1 MIGDIRMNDIKH
13 DFLDARILAIDD
25 CEENVTLI
33 LRILNFAGYFNVR
46 IMTDSQEAM
55 DMLHQELP
63 DIILLDLQMPQ
74 PDGFAI
80 LKKLSEIS
88 SPTSFTPV
96 LVFTADATPE
106 TRKRALDSGA
116 SDFLTKPGDPVEIL
130 LRVRN
135 FLQARRYHLELIDR
149 AKTLEHEVAQRT
161 AELVSARE
169 EALRVLSK
177 VAEARDDATGE
188 HTSRVGE
195 LSAQISKSLEKS
207 QEFIQS
213 IRLAA
218 PLHDLGKISLPD
230 KILLKPGKLDE
241 DELVAMRK
249 HTQVGAEMLSG
260 VESPMMKLALEIA
273 VSHHEKWDGT
283 GYPRGLKGEE
293 IPLAARIVAVAD
305 VYDALTHERP
315 YKAAWSHEDAV
326 TEIVSQSGKHFDP
339 EIVDRFVLLFANSI

>member
-1 MIGDIRMNDIKH
+1 MNEIKH

-33 LRILNFAGYFNVR
+33 QRILNFAGYFNVR
-46 IMTDSQEAM
+46 IMTDSQAAM
-55 DMLHQELP
+55 ELLDEELP

-74 PDGFAI
+74 PDGFEI
-80 LKKLSEIS
+80 LKKLAENS

-106 TRKRALDSGA
+106 TRKRALDCGA

-135 FLQARRYHLELIDR
+135 FLQTRKYHLELIDR
-149 AKTLEHEVAQRT
+149 ARNLEHEVKLRT
-161 AELVSARE
+161 GELISARE
-169 EALRVLSK
+169 EALRVLAK

-188 HTSRVGE
+188 HTNRVGE
-195 LSAQISKSLEKS
+195 LSAQIATSLGKPT
-207 QEFIQS
+207 EFVQS

-218 PLHDLGKISLPD
+218 PLHDLGKIGIPD
-230 KILLKPGKLDE
+230 RILLKPGKLDSA
-241 DELVAMRK
+241 ELETMRK
-249 HTQVGAEMLSG
+249 HTQIGAQMLSG
-260 VESPMMKLALEIA
+260 LESPTMKLALEI
-273 VSHHEKWDGT
+273 VISHHEKWDGT
-283 GYPRGLKGEE
+283 GYPRELKGEQ

-315 YKAAWSHEDAV
+315 YKPAWSHEDAV
-326 TEIVSQSGKHFDP
+326 AEIVAQSGKHFDP
-339 EIVDRFVLLFANSI
+339 QVVDRFVALFANSV